1 MKSAIDI
8 IPAARKLAICI
19 VEVLD
24 ATKQEIPRPKNKRKS
39 KSYYSGKKKKHTI
52 KTQYMVNSEGLILHN
67 TGHDRVRIHD
77 YEVFKNKHP
86 ITPLQVENILDLG
99 YLGVNNDFPTVKYIL
114 PFRKKKNSILSD
126 EERTYNRKHSQLRI
140 IIEHVI
146 CRIKKFGIMGAK
158 FRNRLRKYD
167 NASDI
172 VSGLLNFRVM
182 QFNRM
187 SL

>member
-1 MKSAIDI
+1 MC
-8 IPAARKLAICI
+8 L
-19 VEVLD
+19 
-24 ATKQEIPRPKNKRKS
+24 
-39 KSYYSGKKKKHTI
+39 
-52 KTQYMVNSEGLILHN
+52 
-67 TGHDRVRIHD
+67 
-77 YEVFKNKHP
+77 F
-86 ITPLQVENILDLG
+86 DLG
-99 YLGVNNDFPTVKYIL
+99 YFGVQVQNDFPTVKSVL
-114 PFRKKKNSILSD
+114 PVKKKKNSIILSN

-140 IIEHVI
+140 IVEHAI

-158 FRNRLRKYD
+158 FRNRLSKYD